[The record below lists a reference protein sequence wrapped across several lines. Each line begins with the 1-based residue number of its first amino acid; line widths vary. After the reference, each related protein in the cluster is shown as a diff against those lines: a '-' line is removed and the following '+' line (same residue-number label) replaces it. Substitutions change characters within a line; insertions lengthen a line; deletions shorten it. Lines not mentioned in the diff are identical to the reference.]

1 MQRLLLALIAT
12 GTAASLAAACKDS
25 SSPDVLAGTYA
36 LQSVNSEALPATLA
50 QLGSNKL
57 EAASG
62 TLVLEADGTFV
73 LTTEL
78 RITEDGSIS
87 TETATDTGVWEIVG
101 VEITL
106 RDSDGRETTG
116 GVNGATVTL
125 VISQVPW
132 LYQK

>member
-25 SSPDVLAGTYA
+25 SSPDTLAGTYA

-101 VEITL
+101 VEIAL
-106 RDSDGRETTG
+106 RDTDGRETTG